1 MGRDGDIG
9 RLEGRERTGILM
21 TDIGPRYVYSAMT
34 WETILVAARPL
45 SYYPFI
51 STPTLRPLAILKC
64 WLVKPTAR
72 ACTTDDLRQHKLNNG
87 WKPPRKNPMMTASHT
102 DIRKRKPFRNWH
114 VYYGT
119 YATEKNSL
127 GYLYSINLILLLM
140 HSAFQKKERNIK
152 HIKNK
157 KQMYL
162 TAKQASAFFYNF
174 FLNFT

>member
-51 STPTLRPLAILKC
+51 STPTLRPLAMLKC

-152 HIKNK
+152 HIKYK
-157 KQMYL
+157 KKM
-162 TAKQASAFFYNF
+162 
-174 FLNFT
+174 